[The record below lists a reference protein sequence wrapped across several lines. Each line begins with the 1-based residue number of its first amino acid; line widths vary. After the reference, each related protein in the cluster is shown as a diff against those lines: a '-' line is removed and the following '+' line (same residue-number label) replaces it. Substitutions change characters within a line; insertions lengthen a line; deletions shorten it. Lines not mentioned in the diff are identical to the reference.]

1 MVGKERDDSDVK
13 TQISGVKKPRFLF
26 SFVSF

>member
-13 TQISGVKKPRFLF
+13 TQISRVKKPRFLF